1 MAMPPLNFIILVLF
15 IIISVVLYLFDLQKS
30 AGITFLFGLLTFIL
44 DKIPSSGIS
53 IKIERVNQTTHKV
66 IIRNLGSLKI
76 SKIQYVFSGRMR
88 IDDLPTR
95 LDAHQI
101 VEFPVGLSFETGTR
115 LDVEVSYL
123 PQFGLSR
130 KRQHIQTQAIG

>member
-1 MAMPPLNFIILVLF
+1 MLPLNFIVLVLF
-15 IIISVVLYLFDLQKS
+15 IIIAVVLYLFELQTLAVIS
-30 AGITFLFGLLTFIL
+30 CFFGLLTFVL
-44 DKIPSSGIS
+44 DKIPRSGIS
-53 IKIERVNQTTHKV
+53 IKIERVNKSTHK
-66 IIRNLGSLKI
+66 IIVQNLGSLKI
-76 SKIQYVFSGRMR
+76 SKIRYVFSDRLK

-95 LDAHQI
+95 LDTHQI

-130 KRQHIQTQAIG
+130 KRQRIHTEAIG